1 MNKCPFTPARRE
13 IEIACME
20 QRESLG
26 RVGQCLM
33 TNPPPCHQKHLT
45 KRWAGHG
52 GNGRQ
57 GGMEELTGK
66 AGGVGSQ
73 RTDRPIGG
81 LGGERRKLLVGFH
94 LFTA

>member
-1 MNKCPFTPARRE
+1 
-13 IEIACME
+13 ME
-20 QRESLG
+20 QRESFW

-45 KRWAGHG
+45 KRQAGHG
-52 GNGRQ
+52 VVM
-57 GGMEELTGK
+57 GGVYRRHGGTEELTGK

>member
-1 MNKCPFTPARRE
+1 M
-13 IEIACME
+13 
-20 QRESLG
+20 
-26 RVGQCLM
+26 
-33 TNPPPCHQKHLT
+33 
-45 KRWAGHG
+45 G
-52 GNGRQ
+52 GVYRRQ

-81 LGGERRKLLVGFH
+81 LGGERRKLLVGCH